1 MKNLLSV
8 VLLLLSCSVCSA
20 KGDKTNDP
28 MEVFGD
34 KMGTSLAR
42 RVKAKDII
50 KIQDAELRELAI
62 ALYNKTYSTDYRV
75 AKYNAVLNPNELGRQ
90 LHIGNGYSNYEG
102 MTGIYLEA
110 GEQTILVD
118 NIAEGKEIKL
128 LVPNW
133 NRRAPE
139 GMDPTKDPKGWGLHK
154 DVYKIANGVN
164 KIEIKKSGLAYIS
177 YYSDKPET
185 ENEITVHFLNDK
197 VNGYFDITKNDN
209 NDWDSL
215 LKNAV
220 YPIMDAKGRYVQ
232 IAYPV
237 IDLQKHA
244 AGRGVDLMSNYDSL
258 VKRQH
263 RFIGLEKYNK
273 IPKNRILARVNF
285 NYYMFRDGD
294 GVAYMGA
301 PQGYAMGMV
310 ANPDVVISGDPCWGF
325 SHEVGH
331 VHQLRPYL
339 NWGGLGEVSNN
350 IISMYVTKS
359 FGVKSRLSAGKSY
372 AKARESIIDK
382 KISYLQSG
390 DVMCRL
396 VPFWQ
401 LQLYFA
407 QNGNKDFYPDL
418 FEELRKNANTAGGGW
433 GDRGKN
439 EVTEHQLNF
448 VKTVCKVA
456 KVDLTDFFEKWGYF
470 YVGEFVIG
478 DYGTFNYKMTD
489 EMVAKTKKE
498 IKDMNLPQPKEDV
511 TTYED

>member
-20 KGDKTNDP
+20 KGDKVNDP
-28 MEVFGD
+28 MEIFGD
-34 KMGTSLAR
+34 KMGTSLAK

-50 KIQDAELRELAI
+50 KIQDAELRDLAI

-75 AKYNAVLNPNELGRQ
+75 AKYNAVLHPNELGRQ

-102 MTGIYLEA
+102 MTGVYLEA

-164 KIEIKKSGLAYIS
+164 KIDIKKSGLAYIS

-220 YPIMDAKGRYVQ
+220 YPIMDARGRYVQ

-237 IDLQKHA
+237 KDLQKHA
-244 AGRGVDLMSNYDSL
+244 GGRGVDLISNYDSL
-258 VKRQH
+258 VRRQH

-273 IPKNRILARVNF
+273 VPKNRILARVNF

-350 IISMYVTKS
+350 IITMYVTKS
-359 FGVKSRLSAGKSY
+359 FGVKSRLSESKSY
-372 AKARESIIDK
+372 ARARETIIDK

-390 DVMCRL
+390 DVLCRL
-396 VPFWQ
+396 IPFWQ
-401 LQLYFA
+401 LELYFTK
-407 QNGNKDFYPDL
+407 NGYKDFYADL
-418 FEELRKNANTAGGGW
+418 FEELRKNANTAGNGW

-439 EVTEHQLNF
+439 SVADYQLNF

-456 KVDLTDFFEKWGYF
+456 KTDMTEFFEKWGF
-470 YVGEFVIG
+470 LHVGEFVIG

-489 EMVAKTKKE
+489 EMVAKVKKE
-498 IKDMNLPQPKEDV
+498 IKDMNLPKPTEDP